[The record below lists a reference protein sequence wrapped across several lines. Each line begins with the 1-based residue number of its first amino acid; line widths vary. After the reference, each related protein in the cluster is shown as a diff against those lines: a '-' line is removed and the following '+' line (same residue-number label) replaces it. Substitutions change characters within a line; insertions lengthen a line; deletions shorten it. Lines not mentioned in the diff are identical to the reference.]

1 MTASS
6 QLLLVGAGGLGRETA
21 AAARAADPSVQ
32 LAFLD
37 DARPVGSEVDGV
49 PVVGAAAVEAV
60 RAHPDASLVVCTASS
75 RDPGVRRRLVD
86 RLGGSA
92 GRWASVVHPA
102 AVLDSC
108 TPGPGSI
115 TLAGVVATAA
125 VTVGAHVVLMPTVV
139 LTHDVVVEDHAVVAS
154 GVRLSGAVHV
164 EADAYLGAGSVV
176 REGCRVGAGAV
187 VGMGAVVLDDVPAG
201 EVWIGNPARRL
212 R

>member
-1 MTASS
+1 MTTAP

-21 AAARAADPSVQ
+21 AAARAADPSVR

-37 DARPVGSEVDGV
+37 DVLPVGADVDGV
-49 PVVGAAAVEAV
+49 PVVGAATVDRV

-75 RDPGVRRRLVD
+75 HDPQVRRRLVD
-86 RLGGSA
+86 RLGGPSA
-92 GRWASVVHPA
+92 RWASVVHPT

-108 TPGPGSI
+108 PPGPGSI
-115 TLAGVVATAA
+115 ALAGVVATTA

-139 LTHDVVVEDHAVVAS
+139 LTHDVVIEDHVVLAS
-154 GVRLSGAVHV
+154 GVRLSGGVHV

-176 REGCRVGAGAV
+176 REGCRIGAGAV
-187 VGMGAVVLDDVPAG
+187 VGMGAVVLDDVPVG